1 MLGFETSERVMRSLP
16 RLARYR
22 LYYSELSILEAL
34 WKISKYIQR
43 LPEEQQGGAL
53 ERVREGLEAVEEGM
67 ERVSVTAEAAS
78 LALRLRLLG
87 HRDMVDNLLYA
98 TALSSGLRLLTVDE
112 ELRRFIASKGLPAHV
127 LAAPEE
133 V

>member
-1 MLGFETSERVMRSLP
+1 MRSLP

-34 WKISKYIQR
+34 WKISKYIQS
-43 LPEEQQGGAL
+43 LPEGQRSGAM
-53 ERVREGLEAVEEGM
+53 ERVRQGLEAIEDGM
-67 ERVSVTAEAAS
+67 ERAPVTAEAAA

-98 TALSSGLRLLTVDE
+98 TALSSGLKLLTVDE
-112 ELRRFIASKGLPAHV
+112 ELRRFIASKGLPASV